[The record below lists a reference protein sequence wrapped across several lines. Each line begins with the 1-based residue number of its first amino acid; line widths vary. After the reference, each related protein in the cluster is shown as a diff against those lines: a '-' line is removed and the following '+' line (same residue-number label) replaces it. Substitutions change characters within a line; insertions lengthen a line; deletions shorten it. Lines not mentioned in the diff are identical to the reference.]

1 MRALITRPLHDARR
15 TARLLE
21 ERGVEAVIEPL
32 FSISYIPAA
41 SVSLDGVQGYLVTS
55 ANGVRALAQALPP
68 DNPLTRDLAVYAVG
82 DATAEAA
89 RDHGFSQVYSA
100 GGDVASLAELVR
112 AKARPEAGTLVH
124 AAGTEVAGDLNGDLS
139 ASGFTVR
146 RERLY
151 ETRSAVA
158 LSQET
163 QRLIATKAI
172 QAALFYSPRTAV
184 AFAALAQRAN
194 LADACGDIRA
204 YCLSQ
209 AVAKELEALPFAA
222 VRVAAEPNQEALLAL
237 LDDDRAAGA
246 LPNDRVTGATADA
259 EGESVMTDRPGK
271 DAKETEDKTKA
282 EAAKGPDTKGAK
294 ETDPKPAGTGTG
306 AASTAGTADA
316 KRAGGVGSV
325 PPATATVGSTTG
337 TAGGGGKPP
346 ASSGPGT
353 GPTGGSSSTPAAGRK
368 KGGGGKAIVAVLAV
382 LVIAVLIAFATLP
395 WWRDSSP
402 EPLRSWLPAPP
413 QESARVAEL
422 AQQNEALRSDVQAL
436 RQRLEQVTDQLGS
449 LEGQVAQG
457 PQGVPEDLQ
466 QTIQQ
471 LESQVE
477 TLLQGMDP
485 EALQAMAQAG
495 DAVQQRVQELAA
507 RVDEL
512 RRGSADAQTVLAMQE
527 RLQQVADLARQ
538 TASRQDQA
546 LGLLLTTAQLRQAVD
561 QGNPFATELRTVRAI
576 AESMPNVTLD
586 APVLTDFADAGIPTR
601 EMLAERFDRL
611 GTEIIRSA
619 AAPDDAPEWVQSTVR
634 RAMGLVTV
642 RRTDGEAV
650 GDAPSAIV
658 ARAASAIEA
667 GDLQTAVQ
675 ELQKLEGEE
684 AVVADDWLTAAQARL
699 AAEEQLS
706 DLTSEALAR
715 FAASQRGG
723 EGGAQQNQAA
733 TGTGG

>member
-112 AKARPEAGTLVH
+112 AKARPDGGTLVH

-194 LADACGDIRA
+194 LADACGEIRA

-294 ETDPKPAGTGTG
+294 ETDPKAAGTGTG
-306 AASTAGTADA
+306 SAAGTGDA

-325 PPATATVGSTTG
+325 PPATATVGSKTD

-346 ASSGPGT
+346 TSSGPGT
-353 GPTGGSSSTPAAGRK
+353 GGSTGGSSSTPAGGKK
-368 KGGGGKAIVAVLAV
+368 KGGGGKAVVAGLAV
-382 LVIAVLIAFATLP
+382 LIIVVLVAFATLP
-395 WWRDSSP
+395 WWRESAP

-436 RQRLEQVTDQLGS
+436 RQRLEQVTDQVGS

-495 DAVQQRVQELAA
+495 DAAQQRVEELAA

-512 RRGSADAQTVLAMQE
+512 RRGSADAQTVLAIQE

-561 QGNPFATELRTVRAI
+561 QGNPYATELRTVRAI
-576 AESMPNVTLD
+576 AESMPNVSLD

-601 EMLAERFDRL
+601 AMLAERFDRL

-675 ELQKLEGEE
+675 EVQKLEGEE

-699 AAEEQLS
+699 AAEDQLS

-723 EGGAQQNQAA
+723 EGAAQENQAA